1 MEAMKI
7 RGSEDISETATI
19 KKKYDNAVR
28 MLYETAKKFD
38 SSGFKVTFDPNQLTM
53 EFTNLTE
60 KQKKVLWEFV
70 EEININGGQKLSMV
84 PMNNSYLLY
93 FMRGNDGYAYV
104 SNPIRQRETPEQAGT
119 PDFNITDAYELAHG
133 LEISAKKLLVLLRN

>member
-7 RGSEDISETATI
+7 RGSEDISETATT

-53 EFTNLTE
+53 EFTDLTE
-60 KQKKVLWEFV
+60 KQ
-70 EEININGGQKLSMV
+70 EIALLNLVKNINANGGTKLSLV
-84 PMNNSYLLY
+84 PGNNMYLLY

-104 SNPIRQRETPEQAGT
+104 SNPIRQRETPDQAGT
-119 PDFNITDAYELAHG
+119 PHFNITDAYELAHG

>member
-7 RGSEDISETATI
+7 RGSNISETATT
-19 KKKYDNAVR
+19 KEKYDNAVR

-53 EFTNLTE
+53 EFTDLTE
-60 KQKKVLWEFV
+60 KQEGALLNLVKK
-70 EEININGGQKLSMV
+70 INANGGLKLSLV
-84 PMNNSYLLY
+84 PGNDMYLLH

-104 SNPIRQRETPEQAGT
+104 SNPIRQRETPDQAGT
-119 PDFNITDAYELAHG
+119 PHFNITDAYELGHG